1 MRQPTRTPISR
12 CSPDRS
18 LRLTTPHR
26 ELRNGFAERPK
37 RETCFGRSETH
48 KTMALVEYQ
57 DDLFGGDRSSSIP
70 VGLFVK
76 FEVSRENRDKANL
89 ARMQRLERDRIR
101 QEKAELQY
109 QTTQERR
116 AKVLQRSGQSK
127 ALMQRH
133 NQDTG
138 REVRACK
145 RRGRRSAAGRSRC
158 IMRWQR
164 SGPSW
169 RGALTASWTRSR
181 R

>member
-1 MRQPTRTPISR
+1 
-12 CSPDRS
+12 
-18 LRLTTPHR
+18 
-26 ELRNGFAERPK
+26 
-37 RETCFGRSETH
+37 
-48 KTMALVEYQ
+48 MALVEYQ

-145 RRGRRSAAGRSRC
+145 EA
-158 IMRWQR
+158 
-164 SGPSW
+164 
-169 RGALTASWTRSR
+169 
-181 R
+181 